1 MTIEIRLT
9 SQHLYEHKDSFGL
22 ESYSSATGW
31 ISLRQSNSPIRT
43 LELDEGS
50 FFLAY
55 ENFDSFL
62 EYALGAYAT
71 NNKDV
76 VATIYQYSTISTN
89 FSHRKLHQENH
100 AYMATFFGVIGK
112 RVQEILD
119 TIKLALISQINVP
132 DRIVQDTLKDASKR
146 RQIYCD
152 YSPDSIRFDENRGVP
167 SHHIEDG
174 RVWRPYGADAWDTDT
189 WYTDR
194 RWRRARARE

>member
-1 MTIEIRLT
+1 MTIEIRMT
-9 SQHLYEHKDSFGL
+9 SQHLYERKDSFGL

-43 LELDEGS
+43 LELDKDS

-55 ENFDSFL
+55 ENVAFASFP

-71 NNKDV
+71 NNKVV
-76 VATIYQYSTISTN
+76 VATIYQYSTLSTN

-132 DRIVQDTLKDASKR
+132 DQIVQDTLKDASKR

-152 YSPDSIRFDENRGVP
+152 YSPDSILFDENRGVP

-174 RVWRPYGADAWDTDT
+174 CVWRPYEADA

-194 RWRRARARE
+194 RWRRTRARE